1 MWSVVFTNP
10 STTHKIQVIA
20 IVRASGV
27 EFIVLG
33 GQRAFLQCNTLHR
46 YVVWCV
52 LLIILKKQMG
62 KMKKNLELLQNA
74 LRFMGRSKMFCL
86 IGNEPGLK

>member
-33 GQRAFLQCNTLHR
+33 GQRTFLQCNTLHH
-46 YVVWCV
+46 YVVHTV
-52 LLIILKKQMG
+52 H
-62 KMKKNLELLQNA
+62 N
-74 LRFMGRSKMFCL
+74 SKEAD
-86 IGNEPGLK
+86 GEDEEEPRVVTKCIEIYGED